1 MQGTGKFKEKV
12 MKENRSKKRY
22 GLIVLLALVIAASG
36 SVAVGVAGYVIGGN
50 ANGDDG
56 AVSINAGSAEV
67 GDITVKGTVEDDAIY
82 FAGKSKG
89 TVAGSNGKV
98 ISWDEDDT
106 EDLDASINFVSDETN
121 NAFELNHHYTIAL
134 TTTIDSSVFAETTGY
149 VSDAVAVTGLG
160 TATSL
165 TINGAAVNVD
175 ISAVSTLES
184 SGLTVG
190 LTFAWGDAFGGKNP
204 ETYYTD
210 GSYTGSATVFA
221 ATLNAFETAVKGASF
236 TLTLTPVLD

>member
-1 MQGTGKFKEKV
+1 

-22 GLIVLLALVIAASG
+22 GLIALLVLVIAASG
-36 SVAVGVAGYVIGGN
+36 SVAVGVAGYVIGEN
-50 ANGDDG
+50 AKGDDG
-56 AVSINAGSAEV
+56 TVSIDAGSAEV
-67 GDITVKGTVEDDAIY
+67 GDITVKGTVKDGAIY

-106 EDLDASINFVSDETN
+106 EDLAASINFVSAATN

-149 VSDAVAVTGLG
+149 VSSAVAVTGLG

-165 TINGAAVNVD
+165 TINAAAVNVD

>member
-1 MQGTGKFKEKV
+1 

-22 GLIVLLALVIAASG
+22 GLIALLALVIAASG
-36 SVAVGVAGYVIGGN
+36 SVAVGIAGYVIGEN
-50 ANGDDG
+50 AKGDDG
-56 AVSINAGSAEV
+56 TVSIDAGSAEV
-67 GDITVKGTVEDDAIY
+67 GNITVKGTVKDGAIY
-82 FAGKSKG
+82 FAGNSKG
-89 TVAGSNGKV
+89 TVTGNGNL
-98 ISWDEDDT
+98 IGWDEDDT

-134 TTTIDSSVFAETTGY
+134 TTKIDSSVFAETTGY

-175 ISAVSTLES
+175 SSVVSTLES

-210 GSYTGSATVFA
+210 GSYTGSASDFA
-221 ATLNAFETAVKGASF
+221 ATLNAFDAAVKGTSF
-236 TLTLTPVLD
+236 TLTLTPVLE